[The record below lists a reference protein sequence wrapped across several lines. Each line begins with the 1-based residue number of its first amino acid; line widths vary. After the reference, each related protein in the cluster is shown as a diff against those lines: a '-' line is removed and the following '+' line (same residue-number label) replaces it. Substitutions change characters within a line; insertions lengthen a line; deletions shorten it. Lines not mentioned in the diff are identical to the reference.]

1 MPWEESLLHL
11 PDYCLEEM
19 EGYDPVTI
27 RVRFTGKITCPK
39 CEQATVRKKA
49 RYERRVRHENIGQR
63 KVWLHIKLHK
73 YYCRRCMIYFHP
85 RLPGIQP
92 YRRATENYRKQVV
105 RDHEDGI
112 CQSRLAKREG
122 IGSATVERWYH
133 ELLDV
138 KQREKKNRLC
148 PRVLG
153 IDEHY
158 FSRRHGFATTLCDLE
173 KHKVFDVVRGRSLQ
187 ALRGYLKRLQGRERV
202 KVVCMDLSVTYRKIV
217 RQYFPNAK
225 IVADRFHVIRLVGHH
240 FDRVWRQ
247 VDPVGSRHRGLLSL
261 MRRRSDRL
269 AAEQTAH
276 LRDYLSRYPALQT
289 LYEFKQQLWS
299 LLNHKGLN
307 QQQCQRL
314 IPEFL
319 DRLAALHSCAFEAL
333 QALGQ
338 TLDDWKDEVVR
349 MWRFSRNNGITEGF
363 HTKMELIQ
371 RRAYGFKNFRNY
383 QLRVRSLCA

>member
-1 MPWEESLLHL
+1 MPWGESIVHL
-11 PDYCLEEM
+11 PGYRTDKI
-19 EGYDPVTI
+19 EGANPVNI
-27 RVRFTGKITCPK
+27 HAHYEGEIVCPK
-39 CEQATVRKKA
+39 CRGGSVRKKA
-49 RYERRVRHENIGQR
+49 GYERKVRHESIGHR
-63 KVWLHIKLHK
+63 KVWLYLKLHK
-73 YYCRRCMIYFHP
+73 YYCRGCGCYFRP
-85 RLPGIQP
+85 RLPGILP
-92 YRRATENYRKQVV
+92 YRRATESYRKQVV
-105 RDHEDGI
+105 MDHQDGI

-133 ELLDV
+133 EFLDV
-138 KQREKKNRLC
+138 KMREKLNRLC

-158 FSRRHGFATTLCDLE
+158 FSRRYGFATTLCDLE
-173 KHKVFDVVRGRSLQ
+173 KHKVFDVARGRSLHD
-187 ALRGYLKRLQGRERV
+187 LRGYLRRLKGRERV
-202 KVVCMDLSVTYRKIV
+202 RVVCMDLSVTYRRIV
-217 RQYFPNAK
+217 QHYFPKAK

-247 VDPVGSRHRGLLSL
+247 LDPLGSRHRGLLSL
-261 MRRRSDRL
+261 MRRRADRL

-276 LRDYLSRYPALQT
+276 LQDYLSRYPALQT

-319 DRLAALHSCAFEAL
+319 DRLAALQSCAFEAL

-338 TLDDWKDEVVR
+338 TLDEWKDEVVR

-371 RRAYGFKNFRNY
+371 RRAYGFKNFTNY